1 MYTRIVLVL
10 LIFMVTGWHTQAQE
24 KDTLRNLAKESSLAI
39 DHYSGGANWGY
50 WTGHNNLG
58 RQQFA
63 EKYYIEGTTKVL
75 GVICHLTGTV
85 TPGTQDS
92 SAFNVWTVANNHFP
106 GELVASK
113 AIQNVDLDVS
123 GNAFHVVFD
132 EPVSVKDSFFVAF
145 DLYDYSHHEHQ
156 DTLGILYGPDG
167 SRAADDRFGRNVIQ
181 VHSHGTPVWRDFAT
195 QNFTNT
201 MTHLAIFPIVEFP
214 ETVLFADSHDNP
226 LKIYPN
232 PTTDRFYLP
241 SGIQV
246 DQVAVVDMMGEI
258 IFETNAPDDRS
269 IEVKGWPA
277 GSYVVRMFTRENR
290 MIHSKLII
298 TSGN

>member
-1 MYTRIVLVL
+1 
-10 LIFMVTGWHTQAQE
+10 MVTGWRTKAQE

-39 DHYSGGANWGY
+39 DQYSGGSNWGY

-63 EKYYIEGTTKVL
+63 EKYYIEGNAKVL

-92 SAFNVWTVANNHFP
+92 SAFNIWTIGNNNFP
-106 GELVASK
+106 DELVASK

-167 SRAADDRFGRNVIQ
+167 SRAPDDRFGRNVIQ

-195 QNFTNT
+195 QNFTNI

-214 ETVLFADSHDNP
+214 ETVLFADSRDHA

-241 SGIQV
+241 AGIRV
-246 DQVAVVDMMGEI
+246 DQVAVVDMKGKI
-258 IFETNAPDDRS
+258 IFETNAPNGRS
-269 IEVKGWPA
+269 IEVKGWPV
-277 GSYVVRMFTRENR
+277 GSYVVRMVTRENR
-290 MIHSKLII
+290 MIHSKLIV
-298 TSGN
+298 TPGKE